1 MIKKKEMKNYQT
13 VKLGIPLWQNLT
25 VLLLSL
31 LLFHSCRQSDQ
42 LDYSREMQ
50 LSSNYL
56 AIGEH
61 LVASMTKISS
71 ANDVTWSFGD
81 GSSSKEKRAVYQY
94 DEAGE
99 YTVKLDVD
107 GDQYQQTVKVEGAG
121 LTRRIEELAT
131 MEEITIMAHRGN
143 TGNMA
148 IPENSIP
155 AIEACI
161 HAQTVDFIEIDLRRT
176 KDGHIVLMHD
186 ADIVRTTTGAGPVA
200 EYTLK
205 ELGQFNLKD
214 RLGNA
219 TPHKIP
225 TLKEA
230 LLAGRGEVFF
240 DLDLGGRTDIPMTDI
255 YRVLKE
261 TGMLDRVLIY
271 TATNAKAGESL
282 LVMDPHLHV
291 YPYYS
296 KNVAG
301 VVDYMANYDRLF
313 FCQIDSQFVLN
324 DNHVTEML
332 EKGLLISVNMFDY
345 NSQIQNNNFT
355 GVQQVINASDDSI
368 SMMQT
373 DYPNELYHYLK
384 TINKK

>member
-1 MIKKKEMKNYQT
+1 MIKKKKMKNHQ
-13 VKLGIPLWQNLT
+13 VAQLRGLCKRGIMLF
-25 VLLLSL
+25 LLSL
-31 LLFHSCRQSDQ
+31 VLFQSCRKRDT

-56 AIGEH
+56 AMGEH
-61 LVASMTKISS
+61 LVASMTKTSS
-71 ANDVTWSFGD
+71 ANDVTWNFGD
-81 GSSSKEKRAVYQY
+81 GNTSTEKRPVHRY
-94 DEAGE
+94 EEEGE
-99 YTVKLDVD
+99 HTVTLSVD
-107 GDQYQQTVKVEGAG
+107 GDHYQQTVIVEGVG
-121 LTRRIEELAT
+121 LTKRLEELSSL
-131 MEEITIMAHRGN
+131 EEITIMAHRGN
-143 TGNMA
+143 TGDMT
-148 IPENSIP
+148 IPENSIQ

-161 HAQTVDFIEIDLRRT
+161 EAETVDFVEIDLRRT

-186 ADIVRTTTGAGPVA
+186 ADIVRTTTGAGPVS

-205 ELGQFNLKD
+205 ELNQFTLKD
-214 RLGNA
+214 RLGNV

-230 LLAGRGEVFF
+230 LLVGRGKVFF
-240 DLDLGGRTDIPMTDI
+240 DFDLGGRTDIPIVDL

-271 TATNAKAGESL
+271 TATNARVGESF
-282 LVMDPHLHV
+282 LVLDPYLHV

-313 FCQIDSQFVLN
+313 FGQIDAQFVLN
-324 DNHVTEML
+324 NSHVTEMR
-332 EKGLLISVNMFDY
+332 EKGLLVSVNIFDY
-345 NSQIQNNNFT
+345 NTQVQNNNFA
-355 GVQQVINASDDSI
+355 GVQQVINASNDQI

-373 DYPNELYHYLK
+373 DFPNELHQYLK
-384 TINKK
+384 SINKK